1 MPVPAQRRTSPG
13 SVRRDFNL
21 LFLVMLVIASGNT
34 ALQSVLPAIGRSFEL
49 PDTVVAFSF
58 SLSALIWMLVA
69 PAWARQSDKRGR
81 KAMVLLGVGGFTV
94 SLTSSAIALSAGIAG
109 WLTPAMT
116 FLAFVAGRLVY
127 GALGSAAPPA
137 AQALVASRTSRDA
150 RTRALTMLASAFG
163 LGTIAGPALA
173 PFFVLP
179 GVGLAGPAWLFA
191 LLGLV
196 VTIIIHRWLTN
207 DAPDANA
214 AGVHGAAAS
223 EPMLNAQPGGASII
237 AATAERND
245 AKVALRDPRVWP
257 WMLFGLVAGHAQA
270 AIGQSLGFLII
281 DRLGL
286 PPAAAQPMIGVVLM
300 TGASAALLAQWGII
314 PRLRLDPRQL
324 VLWGAGIGAIG
335 AAAICIAE
343 DLHALAVAYAIVSV
357 GFGFIRPGF
366 TAGASLAVEAREQG
380 AVAGTVTSVNG
391 AVFILGPSAG
401 VALYELW
408 APLPYLLSAVA
419 LAALVLYALKVI
431 RPSTPA
437 A

>member
-1 MPVPAQRRTSPG
+1 MPVPAHRRTAPG

-34 ALQSVLPAIGRSFEL
+34 ALQSVLPAIGRSFGL
-49 PDTVVAFSF
+49 PDTLVAFSF
-58 SLSALIWMLVA
+58 SLSALIWMLLA
-69 PAWARQSDKRGR
+69 PVWARLSDRHGR
-81 KAMVLLGVGGFTV
+81 KAMVLLGLGGFTV
-94 SLTSSAIALSAGIAG
+94 SLTSSGIAFSAGIAG
-109 WLTPAMT
+109 WLTAGMT
-116 FLAFVAGRLVY
+116 FLAFVTGRLIY
-127 GALGSAAPPA
+127 GGLGSAAPPA
-137 AQALVASRTSRDA
+137 AQALVAARTNHDA

-163 LGTIAGPALA
+163 LGTILGPAIA

-191 LLGLV
+191 LLGLI
-196 VTIIIHRWLTN
+196 VTIVVHRWLTDDTPAT
-207 DAPDANA
+207 DAAEA
-214 AGVHGAAAS
+214 HGAAAS

-237 AATAERND
+237 AATAERSN

-257 WMLFGLVAGHAQA
+257 WLLFGLVAGHAQA

-286 PPAAAQPMIGVVLM
+286 PPMAAQPMIGVVLM

-324 VLWGAGIGAIG
+324 VLWGAGIGALG
-335 AAAICIAE
+335 AGAICIAE
-343 DLHALAVAYAIVSV
+343 DLHALAVAYAVVSV

-366 TAGASLAVEAREQG
+366 TAGASLAVDAREQG
-380 AVAGTVTSVNG
+380 AVAGKVTSVNG
-391 AVFILGPSAG
+391 AAFILGPSAG
-401 VALYELW
+401 VALYQLW
-408 APLPYLLSAVA
+408 APLPYLLSAVI
-419 LAALVLYALKVI
+419 LAALVLYALAVI
-431 RPSTPA
+431 RPSAPA